1 MRLALPS
8 SVVEHVLAR
17 AQLAFIDDA
26 LDVAVVLASN
36 TITNF
41 VARGLPRHRHN
52 KKSRARL
59 GYTFF
64 LLPLLHERVCSMNAA
79 KFKIGE
85 SVVCAQI
92 ISPDMPDAK

>member
-17 AQLAFIDDA
+17 AQLAFVDDA

-41 VARGLPRHRHN
+41 VARGLPTRRQMV
-52 KKSRARL
+52 S
-59 GYTFF
+59 
-64 LLPLLHERVCSMNAA
+64 AA
-79 KFKIGE
+79 
-85 SVVCAQI
+85 
-92 ISPDMPDAK
+92 